1 MQGKL
6 RKFLVIGL
14 VSSALGLGLAAGPA
28 SANEA
33 AVKYRQAVMKAL
45 GGHMGSVAAI
55 VKGQVGHKD
64 HLAGHGEAIAAIGA
78 MTKDMFPSDSNNVA
92 GTKALP
98 AVWEKPEDFAKV
110 VAAFETASA
119 NFAEAAGGGDMA
131 AVGAA
136 LGQLGQSC
144 GGCHKPFRG
153 K

>member
-14 VSSALGLGLAAGPA
+14 VSGALGLGLAAGPA

-33 AVKYRQAVMKAL
+33 AVKYRQSVMSAL
-45 GGHMGSVAAI
+45 GGHMGAIVAI
-55 VKGQVGHKD
+55 VKGQVDHKD
-64 HLAGHGEAIAAIGA
+64 HLAGHADAIAAIGKMA
-78 MTKDMFPSDSNNVA
+78 KDIFPEDSMEGA
-92 GTKALP
+92 DTRALP
-98 AVWEKPEDFAKV
+98 AIWEKPEDFAKAV
-110 VAAFETASA
+110 SAFETASA
-119 NFAEAAGGGDMA
+119 NFAKAASGGDMA

-153 K
+153 R

>member
-14 VSSALGLGLAAGPA
+14 VSGALGLGLATGPA

-45 GGHMGSVAAI
+45 GGHMGSVVAI
-55 VKGQVGHKD
+55 VKGQVPNKDDLEGH
-64 HLAGHGEAIAAIGA
+64 AQAIAAIGEMA
-78 MTKDMFPSDSNNVA
+78 EGLFPEDSMEGA
-92 GTKALP
+92 DTRALP
-98 AVWEKPEDFAKV
+98 DIWNKPEDFAKAV
-110 VAAFETASA
+110 SAFESASA

>member
-6 RKFLVIGL
+6 RKFFVIGL
-14 VSSALGLGLAAGPA
+14 VSGAIGLGLAAGPA

-55 VKGQVGHKD
+55 VKGEVANKD
-64 HLAGHGEAIAAIGA
+64 HLAGHAQAIAALGK
-78 MTKDMFPSDSNNVA
+78 MTKDIFPADSNNVG
-92 GTKALP
+92 GTKALA
-98 AVWEKPEDFAKV
+98 AVWDKPDDFAKA

-119 NFAEAAGGGDMA
+119 GFADAAGGGDMA